1 MIIFLLSK
9 INSGTPKP
17 QDVRQIMINNNP
29 DLRRLI
35 DALYEKEIMTLTPV
49 QVQ

>member
-1 MIIFLLSK
+1 LSK

-17 QDVRQIMINNNP
+17 QDVRQIMIKNNP

-35 DALYEKEIMTLTPV
+35 DALYEKGIMTLTPV